1 MTIIGKIKKTI
12 GLWPLFSPV
21 AIYLL
26 IDWKIR
32 EYMRASLEGQGAL
45 HLFHVS
51 TLWDVTIF
59 LAFFVASSLGML
71 LFIYIYLHKRY
82 IIVAIVCILCL
93 AFELWGYSQS
103 FGVIQ
108 KSGISYSSINT
119 YFKPETI
126 AWSMIDKKAT
136 LDITLKGGKGSYF
149 QGVLNLSTNDGNLLP
164 FEIDFNLRDEREYKS
179 LINVINLLNENNIQV
194 KTSIHSYISGPKRE
208 DEMLKL
214 IKTLT
219 EGDR

>member
-1 MTIIGKIKKTI
+1 M
-12 GLWPLFSPV
+12 
-21 AIYLL
+21 
-26 IDWKIR
+26 
-32 EYMRASLEGQGAL
+32 
-45 HLFHVS
+45 
-51 TLWDVTIF
+51 
-59 LAFFVASSLGML
+59 
-71 LFIYIYLHKRY
+71 
-82 IIVAIVCILCL
+82 
-93 AFELWGYSQS
+93 GYSQS

-119 YFKPETI
+119 YFQPETI

-136 LDITLKGGKGSYF
+136 LDITLKGGTGSYF
-149 QGVLNLSTNDGNLLP
+149 EGVLNLSTHDGNLLP

-219 EGDR
+219 EGAR

>member
-1 MTIIGKIKKTI
+1 M
-12 GLWPLFSPV
+12 
-21 AIYLL
+21 
-26 IDWKIR
+26 
-32 EYMRASLEGQGAL
+32 
-45 HLFHVS
+45 
-51 TLWDVTIF
+51 
-59 LAFFVASSLGML
+59 
-71 LFIYIYLHKRY
+71 
-82 IIVAIVCILCL
+82 
-93 AFELWGYSQS
+93 GYSQS

-119 YFKPETI
+119 YFQPETI

-149 QGVLNLSTNDGNLLP
+149 EGVLNLSTHDGKLLP
-164 FEIDFNLRDEREYKS
+164 FEIDFNLWDEREYKS

-208 DEMLKL
+208 DEILKL

-219 EGDR
+219 EGAR